1 MPPKFYEHVKQARR
15 LPSDTTNKAN
25 IQKTLNDIANRRTN
39 LHHLHSNFEGKPQN
53 FLDNNYL
60 SVLDLQ
66 VSMDS
71 STHDSFTPDNSF
83 ILYTTPDITN
93 NDTSNNFYNAVTY
106 QSIDVSSTRLVINKL
121 FLRTHPDNDDN
132 NLRIL
137 VNRILYLSLDNDSGY
152 LIKRSDDVS
161 NQSITLFKSGYDSH
175 GKLDNR
181 QLDSM
186 PITSDVSFNSLNLTN
201 NFNNLFPP
209 TKNFGDIKST
219 FEWTDG
225 IKNNIVDIYDNLDS
239 GNFIVE
245 VIDYETVPDYMN
257 IQDIITGIRISTNSS
272 ISNDNGEH
280 FFQVNDTNYEENL
293 DIVQVFLQI
302 NGVPKEIINI
312 ILSQTTDQDQKQ
324 TVIDYVENNS
334 NSTAPVD
341 AGDGLAGDAWGH
353 ITIMIQ
359 KNDNLFATIGHQKH
373 NDGKFYLLRGL
384 NSPNKLRLLNFKQI
398 QVFKLYG
405 QGAYEHVQSGD
416 DDFANGKNFKTN
428 SKKDYFSLKF
438 AKITFNPELYDIY
451 THLGVGAHN
460 VLEQDTIGSVNQT
473 TSYINSYGQKVILP
487 NRGVESMSINDS
499 NMRRLIHMDTPN
511 PFAKNLL
518 YTVFDASN
526 AISGVDNSSNPNID
540 FNVRNWLV
548 SEEDLAPPRGNQV
561 GQFVFTDD
569 AKGEMAYQY
578 FYQSDLS
585 DITIGKK
592 MPYTVFFNISGGKL
606 EFSEQE
612 YQKFAFT
619 GPLIDISSIA
629 SAADISKSPLFDLSS
644 LNLND
649 YIMPSDFSTNFL
661 VFKESYEY
669 RYLAEIAATYFK
681 SNNKFYYKVDGTEP
695 DLSFHY
701 VEWKHNSL
709 DYGSVDKNSDLSLSI
724 IPTHGF
730 FFSSDSNSKYNDSD
744 FKSVLDKFYRHANRM
759 IFANPPD
766 LSSTLYFAYPDY
778 DNATTAAPS
787 YIAVTHSID
796 NAKFENNTFI
806 LTLTGST
813 NIDIYDGNFS
823 NIRSIIVGKNKILG
837 SQLNNNEY
845 RKLLDNGILNYE
857 NIENLQNLE
866 SLNLR
871 HLTGI
876 EVLGTAS
883 PDEDVSHISTLVIP
897 RTVTGIVDQGLLN
910 DNITLNNLIF
920 LNDVNS
926 VSGIDISMILT
937 DISGRVNTVYF
948 LHPNVNSQTPNIMN
962 DSQSNGIDTG
972 NMKRL
977 FSIPY
982 NNNILKYE

>member
-25 IQKTLNDIANRRTN
+25 IQKTLNDIANGRTN

-106 QSIDVSSTRLVINKL
+106 ESIDVSNTPLVINKL
-121 FLRTHPDNDDN
+121 FLRTNPVHDRSN

-152 LIKRSDDVS
+152 LIKRSDDVTKKT
-161 NQSITLFKSGYDSH
+161 ITLFKSGYDQG
-175 GKLDNR
+175 GKLTNKK
-181 QLDSM
+181 LCVIPSLES
-186 PITSDVSFNSLNLTN
+186 ISFENLSIRS
-201 NFNNLFPP
+201 NFNNLFPA
-209 TKNFGDIKST
+209 T
-219 FEWTDG
+219 
-225 IKNNIVDIYDNLDS
+225 YD
-239 GNFIVE
+239 
-245 VIDYETVPDYMN
+245 
-257 IQDIITGIRISTNSS
+257 
-272 ISNDNGEH
+272 
-280 FFQVNDTNYEENL
+280 
-293 DIVQVFLQI
+293 
-302 NGVPKEIINI
+302 
-312 ILSQTTDQDQKQ
+312 LS
-324 TVIDYVENNS
+324 
-334 NSTAPVD
+334 
-341 AGDGLAGDAWGH
+341 
-353 ITIMIQ
+353 
-359 KNDNLFATIGHQKH
+359 
-373 NDGKFYLLRGL
+373 
-384 NSPNKLRLLNFKQI
+384 
-398 QVFKLYG
+398 
-405 QGAYEHVQSGD
+405 
-416 DDFANGKNFKTN
+416 
-428 SKKDYFSLKF
+428 
-438 AKITFNPELYDIY
+438 DIY
-451 THLGVGAHN
+451 THLGVGKHN
-460 VLEQDTIGSVNQT
+460 VLEQDTIGSLNQT
-473 TSYINSYGQKVILP
+473 TSYLNSYGQKVILP
-487 NRGVESMSINDS
+487 NRGVESMPIKDD

-526 AISGVDNSSNPNID
+526 AINDVDTSSNPNID
-540 FNVRNWLV
+540 FNIRNWLV

-578 FYQSDLS
+578 FYDRDLS

-612 YQKFAFT
+612 YQKLAF
-619 GPLIDISSIA
+619 PNADIDISSIA
-629 SAADISKSPLFDLSS
+629 TAADISNSNFFDLSG
-644 LNLND
+644 LNLDDNQ
-649 YIMPSDFSTNFL
+649 MPSDFSTNFL

-669 RYLAEIAATYFK
+669 KYLAEIAATYFK
-681 SNNKFYYKVDGTEP
+681 SNDKFYYKVDGTEP

-701 VEWKHNSL
+701 VEWKDNNL
-709 DYGSVDKNSDLSLSI
+709 NYDSVDQDNSSVMLSI

-730 FFSSDSNSKYNDSD
+730 FFGQTNNYDNSD
-744 FKSVLDKFYRHANRM
+744 FKSVLDRFYRHANRM

-778 DNATTAAPS
+778 VVEDLNSKTTVPT
-787 YIAVTHSID
+787 YIAVTRAISSENFDTNDFIRTLVGID
-796 NAKFENNTFI
+796 
-806 LTLTGST
+806 LTET
-813 NIDIYDGNFS
+813 NFL
-823 NIRSIIVGKNKILG
+823 NIRSIIVGKDRILG
-837 SQLNNNEY
+837 SQLNDNSD
-845 RKLLDNGILNYE
+845 RTLVDNGTLQYV
-857 NIENLQNLE
+857 NIQKLQNLE

-871 HLTGI
+871 HLTTIDFYCHSDSG
-876 EVLGTAS
+876 
-883 PDEDVSHISTLVIP
+883 EDISHISTLVIP
-897 RTVTGIVDQGLLN
+897 RTVTLIVNHNLGLFTN
-910 DNITLNNLIF
+910 NIKVNNFIF
-920 LNDVNS
+920 LNDVSRNT
-926 VSGIDISMILT
+926 DINISNILN

-948 LHPNVNSQTPNIMN
+948 LHPNVNSQTPNIVN
-962 DSQSNGIDTG
+962 DEQGNEIDTG